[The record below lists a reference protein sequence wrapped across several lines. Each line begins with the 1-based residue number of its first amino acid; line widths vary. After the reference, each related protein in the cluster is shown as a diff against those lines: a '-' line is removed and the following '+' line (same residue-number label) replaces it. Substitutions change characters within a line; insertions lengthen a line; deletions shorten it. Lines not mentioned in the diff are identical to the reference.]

1 MNLFSNRKI
10 YGGRWS
16 VKSSRMLSQEEKNL
30 VFKAQVVD
38 SQYGNSCC
46 FFMKNG
52 TSIYVPMST
61 DAASGVG
68 DLVNLDSL
76 EVVTLEK
83 PGEMDIERIRG

>member
-61 DAASGVG
+61 DATSGVG
-68 DLVNLDSL
+68 DIVNLDSL